1 MSDLNLTVS
10 PKASPFP
17 YGIVA
22 LAQFVNVPVVYE
34 ENTKDDLVLVR
45 NGVSMTDPVEI
56 TSVLASQGAPGGENS
71 KVYITHKG

>member
-22 LAQFVNVPVVYE
+22 LAQFVNVPVAYE

-45 NGVSMTDPVEI
+45 NGVSVTDPVEI
-56 TSVLASQGAPGGENS
+56 TSVLESQGAPGGENS